1 MQTIHTL
8 PFARTAAQSDSDGL
22 GDREH
27 RVAIGTV
34 THPSGDVQPIVEVYE
49 NHDGKEETRRFDL
62 STAVHVLLN
71 LRPDEE
77 FEIEGR
83 KHSAPEIQDSGE
95 LPVPESFQT
104 PYYDADF
111 QPSEAHGWLYEDQ
124 LPTGYPYDKKF
135 PHSRIVDGVRMFPP
149 VEHPA
154 EEDVYQPTDHDEW
167 NNPQ

>member
-34 THPSGDVQPIVEVYE
+34 THPSGDVQPIVEVFE
-49 NHDGKEETRRFDL
+49 NHDGKEESRRFDL

-83 KHSAPEIQDSGE
+83 KHAAPEIQLS
-95 LPVPESFQT
+95 ES
-104 PYYDADF
+104 
-111 QPSEAHGWLYEDQ
+111 HGWLYEDQ
-124 LPTGYPYDKKF
+124 LPTGYPYGKNF
-135 PHSRIVDGVRMFPP
+135 PRSMVVDGVRMFPP
-149 VEHPA
+149 IEHPA